1 MLKNKNIRY
10 FTGFLLIVFVLLSF
24 SCTSK
29 YKKAKQA
36 LPQLDREFL
45 TSVQYLIT
53 NKEKKV
59 FVHLSEKERKDFII
73 DFWKKRDPSPDT
85 EENEYRDTYYERI
98 KEANSLF
105 ISSGKNGWL
114 TDRGRTYIL
123 FGPPERRD
131 IYPTGY
137 SFYEPPVEIW
147 YYGMFPIIFVDNYRD
162 GSYKIVYSSYTY
174 LQQISKAEMILHPK
188 YDTWNKNL
196 IGKMK
201 IGKSES
207 GEQYVQAE
215 IPYKAIVFH
224 KSKEKYIGV
233 LIMEAIVFS
242 KGEEVSRI
250 KKNIEI
256 KITGEELKKLPDTY
270 KVNELIELKPGKY
283 TIKLKITD
291 KTTGKGIY
299 RLIKIEI

>member
-1 MLKNKNIRY
+1 
-10 FTGFLLIVFVLLSF
+10 
-24 SCTSK
+24 
-29 YKKAKQA
+29 
-36 LPQLDREFL
+36 
-45 TSVQYLIT
+45 
-53 NKEKKV
+53 
-59 FVHLSEKERKDFII
+59 
-73 DFWKKRDPSPDT
+73 
-85 EENEYRDTYYERI
+85 
-98 KEANSLF
+98 
-105 ISSGKNGWL
+105 
-114 TDRGRTYIL
+114 
-123 FGPPERRD
+123 
-131 IYPTGY
+131 
-137 SFYEPPVEIW
+137 
-147 YYGMFPIIFVDNYRD
+147 
-162 GSYKIVYSSYTY
+162 
-174 LQQISKAEMILHPK
+174 
-188 YDTWNKNL
+188 
-196 IGKMK
+196 MK
-201 IGKSES
+201 IEKSES